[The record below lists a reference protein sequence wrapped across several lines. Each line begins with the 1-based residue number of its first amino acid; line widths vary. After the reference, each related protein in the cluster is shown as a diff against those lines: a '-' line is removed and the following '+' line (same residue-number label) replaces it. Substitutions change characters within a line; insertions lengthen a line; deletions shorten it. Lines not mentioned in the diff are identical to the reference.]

1 LGLVTIP
8 SVTNFI
14 LVNVGVEGKAVADA
28 LLRNGVIVRSM
39 EGYGLP
45 TYIRVTVGTPQE
57 NSRALQALA
66 EVLGTVA
73 AAARSAGPTEG
84 RSKR

>member
-1 LGLVTIP
+1 
-8 SVTNFI
+8 VTNFI
-14 LVNVGVEGKAVADA
+14 LVNVGMEGRAVADA
-28 LLRNGVIVRSM
+28 LLRKGVIVRSM

-57 NSRALQALA
+57 NSRALQALT
-66 EVLGTVA
+66 EVLGTVGV
-73 AAARSAGPTEG
+73 AARPAGSTGG